1 MTSYRMTPKP
11 FLVAIALV
19 VAAAA
24 ASAAFGERTEA
35 PQPRDKLINFP
46 MRIANWRGRHSSLE
60 QRIIDALDFDD
71 YILADFRRDEPTDTV
86 NFYVAYYASQGAGQS
101 AHSPSSC
108 IPGGGWEIQDIRR
121 YPVAN
126 AVAPAQPLVVNRVQ
140 IAKGNVKQLVYYWF
154 EQRGRRLTSEYRV
167 KWYLFWDGISRNRTD
182 GALIRLVTPIFE
194 GGSISDADHR
204 LSEFVR
210 TIYPRIAAH
219 VPG

>member
-11 FLVAIALV
+11 FLLALALV

-24 ASAAFGERTEA
+24 ASAVLGDRSETL
-35 PQPRDKLINFP
+35 QPRDKLINFP
-46 MRIANWRGRHSSLE
+46 MRIAEWRGRQSGLE
-60 QRIIDALDFDD
+60 QPIIDVLKLDD
-71 YILADFRRDEPTDTV
+71 YILADFRLDEQTDTV
-86 NFYVAYYASQGAGQS
+86 NFYVAYYASQSAGQS

-108 IPGGGWEIQDIRR
+108 IPGGGWEIQDIRQ

-126 AVAPAQPLVVNRVQ
+126 VLAPAQPLVVNRVQ

-167 KWYLFWDGISRNRTD
+167 KWYLFWDGITRGRTD
-182 GALIRLVTPIFE
+182 GALIRLVTPIFD
-194 GGSISDADHR
+194 GDSISNADRR

-210 TIYPRIAAH
+210 AVYPRISAH
-219 VPG
+219 VPS